1 MPVEA
6 EMCEY
11 VVQWPSQFACPM
23 TEAQKAASLSRQSS
37 SGGWFGWAFSWV
49 VTFGCVLLYLV
60 LYRDDVRDSLLNTL
74 PPTAASFFAD

>member
-23 TEAQKAASLSRQSS
+23 TDADKAASLSRQST
-37 SGGWFGWAFSWV
+37 GGWFGWAFSWV
-49 VTFGCVLLYLV
+49 ATIGCVLLYIV
-60 LYRDDVRDSLLNTL
+60 LYRDDVRDSLLHTM
-74 PPTAASFFAD
+74 PPAATSFFAD

>member
-23 TEAQKAASLSRQSS
+23 TDAEKAESSSRQL
-37 SGGWFGWAFSWV
+37 SGGSWLGWAFSWV
-49 VTFGCVLLYLV
+49 ATFGCVFLYMV
-60 LYRDDVRDSLLNTL
+60 LYRDGVRDSLLYKL
-74 PPTAASFFAD
+74 PPAVASFFAD